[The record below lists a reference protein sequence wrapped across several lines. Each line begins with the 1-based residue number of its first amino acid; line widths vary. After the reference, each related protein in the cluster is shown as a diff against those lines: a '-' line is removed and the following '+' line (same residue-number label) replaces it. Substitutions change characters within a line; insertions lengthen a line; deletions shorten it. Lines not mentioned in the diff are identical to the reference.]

1 MPYILNG
8 VYLATTEDI
17 SILERSI
24 SQLEKYINRVEG
36 NLRQRTEELNNSIRT
51 LSNGLDEHLRLIK
64 LLDKRLTDQEKAF
77 RDAVDEFNRTL
88 DAIASE
94 VETETAYLD
103 DVNEHL
109 QKNDT
114 ALLELNG
121 LNRQAAEQEIARRAE
136 ANEKLEALLA
146 QQKAAAAAVAQAFTD
161 LQVGFASLAR
171 VEEES
176 TRLLEHSIMLMREAM
191 VDVQSQATEELLQS
205 MDAIQTYR
213 QTKLER
219 SQEENALL
227 NRLLEVQTVMRQHLA
242 SMEASSTALA
252 GHSQQA
258 ELFQQQR
265 LTLMTNDKA
274 HGLNQQALELLNSDE
289 PELAAALLDRAAG
302 LDPNS
307 SILAENRILAHLRAG
322 HLEKAGELLSIAMK
336 EGENNAQFQ
345 HLAGMLMLSHG
356 QYAEAIQTLQR
367 AVELDPTDGE
377 IYFSLGKG
385 LYASGQ
391 VQPALEAWQTAA
403 RLAPALADAD
413 PMVKILLEEQQVRE
427 AGQ

>member
-307 SILAENRILAHLRAG
+307 TVLAENRILAHLRAG